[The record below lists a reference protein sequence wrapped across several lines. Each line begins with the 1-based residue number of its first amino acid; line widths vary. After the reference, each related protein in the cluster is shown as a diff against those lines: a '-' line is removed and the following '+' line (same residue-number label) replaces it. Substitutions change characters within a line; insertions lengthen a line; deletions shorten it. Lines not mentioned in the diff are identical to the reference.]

1 MSGKTC
7 LVGLSAAALSLVPGA
22 ALAGHGKAGLWNITT
37 SIGGMPSVQLPPEA
51 MARMKAMGMKMPSG
65 GQSFSSQ
72 ICMTQAEVDSDKLP
86 PVGKNDMGCTSH
98 VTSQTANS
106 MSAETVCT
114 GDMKGTGRMQI
125 SYSGA
130 EHYSGS
136 YSFKGM
142 IHDRSMETNST
153 FKGDWIKADC
163 GAVKPFVP
171 KK

>member
-1 MSGKTC
+1 MNKGI
-7 LVGLSAAALSLVPGA
+7 LLIGLSAAVLALTPTV
-22 ALAGHGKAGLWNITT
+22 ALAGHGKAGLWTVTT
-37 SIGGMPSVQLPPEA
+37 SIGGMPNMQMPPEA
-51 MARMKAMGMKMPSG
+51 MARMKEMGMKMPT

-98 VTSQTANS
+98 LTSQTANS

-125 SYSGA
+125 SYTGA

-136 YSFKGM
+136 YNFKGM
-142 IHDRSMETNST
+142 VHDHPMETNST
-153 FKGDWIKADC
+153 FKGDWVKADC
-163 GAVKPFVP
+163 GAVKPFMP

>member
-1 MSGKTC
+1 MNKRT
-7 LVGLSAAALSLVPGA
+7 LLIGLSAVALASAPTG

-37 SIGGMPSVQLPPEA
+37 SIGGMPNVQLPPEA
-51 MARMKAMGMKMPSG
+51 MARMKEMGMKMPS

-98 VTSQTANS
+98 LTSQTANS
-106 MSAETVCT
+106 MSAETVCN
-114 GDMKGTGRMQI
+114 GEMKGTGRMQI
-125 SYSGA
+125 SYTGA

-136 YSFKGM
+136 YNFKGV
-142 IHDRSMETNST
+142 IHDHPMETNST
-153 FKGDWIKADC
+153 FKGDWVKADC